1 MRLSF
6 VFFAIASCV
15 VSCRISVL
23 AADEEPEA
31 TQVPSAESSADSNAK
46 DSSQESS
53 PSIPLVDLGSRKAE
67 TVAGTGSPDGRLAL
81 AWTLRPSKDAEPVD
95 WDLLTRDREKF
106 KDTYGDDEKYFVEI
120 LLVDHKNNK
129 SLATLKLAESWSLP
143 GYGHESLVARWGPA
157 DKDGRRFV
165 MVNCDRKWS
174 PQDLILLSVAGD
186 SVSQRS
192 LLKSLD
198 QSIQKFVAQKNKG
211 RRAPPAKHY
220 TVEYP
225 IFGLPEIGER
235 KGFSDPTTLWLP
247 FEALIPKSEEAPGYT
262 GVLNLKLAD
271 TPEGPAATLEGS
283 PIADSEKHESEDLMS
298 VSGDA
303 RLLEA
308 DRRLNE
314 VYGALRGHLS
324 PAARDQLKHE
334 QLSWIND
341 RNAAWDVT
349 KGEAEE
355 KSLETPFAAANR
367 ETLKMTQKRTAQL
380 KQWSDKLKSNPKYN
394 PMEAETWIDRADA
407 HAKAKQYDAAVK
419 DLQKAIE
426 LDPNNGE
433 YYMEVGW
440 YQVFNGKPRESIAA
454 SQKALELAPDD
465 AVVINTNLAHAYLF
479 DNQLEKAKAVYLENK
494 DAKVDDKRTFSQ
506 AVLDDFKE
514 LQEAGITHP
523 DMQKIKTLL
532 TTETER
538 R

>member
-6 VFFAIASCV
+6 IFVAIAACA

-31 TQVPSAESSADSNAK
+31 TQVPSEESLADSNAK

-53 PSIPLVDLGSRKAE
+53 PSLPVVDLGNRKAE
-67 TVAGTGSPDGRLAL
+67 IVAGTGSPDGRLAL
-81 AWTLRPSKDAEPVD
+81 AWTLRPSKDVEPVD
-95 WDLLTRDREKF
+95 WDLLGKDRDKF
-106 KDTYGDDEKYFVEI
+106 RDTYGDDERYFVEI
-120 LLVDHKNNK
+120 LVVDHKNNK
-129 SLATLKLAESWSLP
+129 SLATLKLAGSWSLP
-143 GYGHESLVARWGPA
+143 GYEHESLAARWGPE

-165 MVNCDRKWS
+165 IVNCDRKWS

-186 SVSQRS
+186 SISQRS
-192 LLKSLD
+192 LLRSLD
-198 QSIQKFVAQKNKG
+198 QSVQKFVAQKNKR
-211 RRAPPAKHY
+211 RRAPPAKDY

-235 KGFSDPTTLWLP
+235 KGFSDPITLWLP
-247 FEALIPKSEEAPGYT
+247 FEALIPKSEEAPGYS
-262 GVLNLKLAD
+262 GVLHLKLAQ
-271 TPEGPAATLEGS
+271 TPEGPTVALEGA
-283 PIADSEKHESEDLMS
+283 PIANSEKDVSEDLMS

-334 QLSWIND
+334 QLFWIND

-367 ETLKMTQKRTAQL
+367 EAVKMTQERTAQL

-394 PMEAETWIDRADA
+394 PIEAETWIDRADA

-426 LDPNNGE
+426 VDANNGE

-440 YQVFNGKPRESIAA
+440 YQLFNRKPHESITA

-479 DNQLEKAKAVYLENK
+479 DNQLEKAKAIYLENK

-523 DMQKIKTLL
+523 DMEKIKALL
-532 TTETER
+532 SSKTEAR
-538 R
+538 

>member
-1 MRLSF
+1 MRSSF
-6 VFFAIASCV
+6 IFVAIAACA

-31 TQVPSAESSADSNAK
+31 TQVPSEESSAGSNAN

-53 PSIPLVDLGSRKAE
+53 PSLPVVDLGNRKAE

-81 AWTLRPSKDAEPVD
+81 AWTLRSSKDAEPVD
-95 WDLLTRDREKF
+95 WDLLGKDRGKF
-106 KDTYGDDEKYFVEI
+106 RDTYGDDERYFVEI

-143 GYGHESLVARWGPA
+143 GYEHESLVARWGPE

-165 MVNCDRKWS
+165 IVNCDRKWS

-192 LLKSLD
+192 LLKLLD
-198 QSIQKFVAQKNKG
+198 ESVQKFVAQQNKG
-211 RRAPPAKHY
+211 RRAPPAKDY

-225 IFGLPEIGER
+225 IFGLPEIGRR

-247 FEALIPKSEEAPGYT
+247 FEALIPKSEEAPGYA
-262 GVLNLKLAD
+262 GVLQLKL
-271 TPEGPAATLEGS
+271 
-283 PIADSEKHESEDLMS
+283 
-298 VSGDA
+298 GDA
-303 RLLEA
+303 PNGPTATIQGAPIKESDKTEEAVSYDARFLDA
-308 DRRLNE
+308 DRQLNE
-314 VYGALRGHLS
+314 IYSTLRARLS
-324 PAARDQLKHE
+324 PTQRDQLKE
-334 QLSWIND
+334 QQRAWINR
-341 RNAAWDVT
+341 RNEAAQIAN
-349 KGEAEE
+349 GEAQEN
-355 KSLETPFAAANR
+355 SLENPTEVADR
-367 ETLKMTQKRTAQL
+367 EVLEMTQARTKQF

-440 YQVFNGKPRESIAA
+440 YQVFNRKPRESIAA
-454 SQKALELAPDD
+454 SQRALELAPDD

-479 DNQLEKAKAVYLENK
+479 DNQFEKAKAIYLENK

-523 DMQKIKTLL
+523 DLEKIKALL
-532 TTETER
+532 SSKTEAR
-538 R
+538 